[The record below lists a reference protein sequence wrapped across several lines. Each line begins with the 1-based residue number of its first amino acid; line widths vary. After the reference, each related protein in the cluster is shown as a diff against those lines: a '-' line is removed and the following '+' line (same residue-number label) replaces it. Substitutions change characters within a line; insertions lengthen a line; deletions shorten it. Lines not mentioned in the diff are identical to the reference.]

1 MPSPQPSSSSSSS
14 SMSLQ
19 IREKIWLLNGIE
31 ALYEEILDVLNGIEV
46 KNKSDELTNHIIE
59 LKDQLMKERQDYLE
73 LFQSSGE
80 EIDVFELNRLRHSL
94 VMVLV
99 RITANN
105 LIIVVYIQE
114 PKTKKSLL
122 GGLPDPV

>member
-1 MPSPQPSSSSSSS
+1 MSSPQPSSSSGSS

-46 KNKSDELTNHIIE
+46 ENESDELTNHIIE

-105 LIIVVYIQE
+105 LIIVVHIQE

-122 GGLPDPV
+122 